1 MKPTFTIER
10 VYLGDSYRIVACTLY
25 ADGKSVATIE
35 NNRRLKNTD
44 FMAIVSLL
52 IA

>member
-25 ADGKSVATIE
+25 ADGKSVATILPLE
-35 NNRRLKNTD
+35 CDLSN
-44 FMAIVSLL
+44 LL
-52 IA
+52 TALIES